1 MEATQGAR
9 PTEWGAVR
17 PNPPRVGRAGPWSD
31 KDEALRLDTDP
42 YLERYAARV
51 QGMSASEIR
60 ALFSVASRP
69 EIVSFAGG
77 MPNTASLDLEAVEH
91 LAAQLLREE
100 GATALQYG
108 AGQGRVELREL
119 IVEVMRHEGVPAHA
133 DDLVVTV
140 GGQQALELIAKCF
153 VDAGDIVVAEGPTYV
168 GGIGALS
175 SHQADVRHVP
185 MDDDGMRVDEL
196 EDLLIELAGQ
206 GRRPKFVY
214 TVPNHQNPAGVS
226 MSVERRHRLAELAE
240 THDLLILEDNPYGL
254 LDFDGRT
261 WPSLRELVPERVIY
275 VGTMSKTFA
284 PGVRTGWVA
293 APAPVRDK
301 LILLR
306 EAADLCPS
314 SFTQMLLERWLS
326 TQPWQEQVKRF
337 RAVYHERAEVML
349 TGLEAEMPEGV
360 HWTVPAGGFYIW
372 LTVPPGI
379 DTSDL
384 LAKAI
389 NHRVAYVP
397 GRGFYAD
404 GSGGDQM
411 RLCFSY
417 PPVERIR
424 EGIVRLGELL
434 HTELELVQAVYGDQ
448 VPTTRRRTRDE
459 PGPPRGG

>member
-1 MEATQGAR
+1 
-9 PTEWGAVR
+9 V
-17 PNPPRVGRAGPWSD
+17 
-31 KDEALRLDTDP
+31 RLDTDP

-77 MPNTASLDLEAVEH
+77 MPNTAALDMEAVEEV
-91 LAAQLLREE
+91 AAQLLREE
-100 GATALQYG
+100 GALALQYG
-108 AGQGRVELREL
+108 GGHGRPELREL
-119 IVEVMRHEGVPAHA
+119 LVEIMRYEGVPAHA

-153 VDAGDIVVAEGPTYV
+153 IDPGDVVIAEGPTYV

-185 MDDDGMRVDEL
+185 MDADGMRVDLLEEL
-196 EDLLIELAGQ
+196 LEELGRQ
-206 GRRPKFVY
+206 GRRPKYVY

-226 MSVERRHRLAELAE
+226 LSVDRRHHLAELAGR
-240 THDLLILEDNPYGL
+240 HDLLILEDNPYGL

-293 APAPVRDK
+293 APQPVRDK
-301 LILLR
+301 LVLLR
-306 EAADLCPS
+306 EAADLCPANL
-314 SFTQMLLERWLS
+314 TQMLIERWLT
-326 TQPWQEQVKRF
+326 TQPWQEQIKRF

-349 TGLEAEMPEGV
+349 RALETEMPPGV
-360 HWTVPAGGFYIW
+360 EWTVPVGGFYVW
-372 LTVPPGI
+372 LTVPDGI

-397 GRGFYAD
+397 GRGFYAE

-434 HTELELVQAVYGDQ
+434 HTELELVRAVYGDQ
-448 VPTTRRRTRDE
+448 VPRRRPRGPDE
-459 PGPPRGG
+459 PGTQLGG